1 MVLNDY
7 KGLSFCLLYDSRDC
21 GLSKVEENLKAYM
34 RQQAAFL
41 VNKLGGEWTF
51 SHENVSFILV
61 NVANSKHKGQFDQL
75 LAKQPALQ

>member
-1 MVLNDY
+1 VLSDY
-7 KGLSFCLLYDSRDC
+7 KGLSFCLVDDNRD
-21 GLSKVEENLKAYM
+21 GLSKVEENFKTYK

-41 VNKLGGEWTF
+41 VNKLGGELSF

-61 NVANSKHKGQFDQL
+61 NLTNSKDKEQFDHF